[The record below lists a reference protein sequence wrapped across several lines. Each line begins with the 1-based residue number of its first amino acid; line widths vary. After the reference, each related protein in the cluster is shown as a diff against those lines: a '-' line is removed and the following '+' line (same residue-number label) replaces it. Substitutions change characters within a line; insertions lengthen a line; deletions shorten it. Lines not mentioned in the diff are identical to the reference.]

1 MNSEASAQN
10 PAEDV
15 ETHPG
20 HHRNKWWEKEKN
32 PESYISSGGVETSE
46 IKINL
51 MFTRMW
57 HKGGLLQGSQ
67 HNKMEVYFWER
78 VALEVAYYK
87 FLKNNKLCL
96 SEWSSRDM

>member
-32 PESYISSGGVETSE
+32 PESYISSGGVETNE
-46 IKINL
+46 LKINL
-51 MFTRMW
+51 MFTRDVTQVRPLTRFTEQQDGGLFLR
-57 HKGGLLQGSQ
+57 KGGFGSCILQI
-67 HNKMEVYFWER
+67 
-78 VALEVAYYK
+78 
-87 FLKNNKLCL
+87 
-96 SEWSSRDM
+96 SEK